1 MSIFDRL
8 KAAAEAAKNPPAA
21 NGDAPV
27 AADSIVTLVGNSGMT
42 VQLTPEQFKGKTL
55 AELKRQYAE
64 VLGIEAGNTSWKFA
78 GNTVPASSLVQPN
91 GIYQAYVNQEE
102 KG

>member
-8 KAAAEAAKNPPAA
+8 KAAAEAAKNLPA

-64 VLGIEAGNTSWKFA
+64 VLGIEAGSTSWKFA
-78 GNTVPASSLVQPN
+78 GNTVPGSSLVQPN